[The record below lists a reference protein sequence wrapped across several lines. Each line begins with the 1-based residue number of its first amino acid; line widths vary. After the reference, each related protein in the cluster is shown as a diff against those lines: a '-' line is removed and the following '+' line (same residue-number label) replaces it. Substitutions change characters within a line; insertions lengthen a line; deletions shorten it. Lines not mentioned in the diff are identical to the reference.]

1 MGATVKSKQRDVR
14 RDELRRYISE
24 QGKVHYIF
32 DTIGKLE
39 DLTNPLEP
47 VEVQRLGKAIDSRLK
62 LLNKYL
68 PDVKAVEVTGE
79 NGGPMTTV
87 QMSAEDYKKAREQ
100 MLDEDDC

>member
-1 MGATVKSKQRDVR
+1 MGATKKSKERDVR

-24 QGKVHYIF
+24 QGKVHHIF

-39 DLTNPLEP
+39 DLKNPLEP

-68 PDVKAVEVTGE
+68 PDIKAVEVSGE
-79 NGGPMTTV
+79 DGAPMTVV
-87 QMSAEDYKKAREQ
+87 QMSAEDYKQAREE
-100 MLDEDDC
+100 MLKEDDC

>member
-1 MGATVKSKQRDVR
+1 MGATKKSKEREVR

-32 DTIGKLE
+32 ETIGKLE
-39 DLTNPLEP
+39 DLSNPLEP

-68 PDVKAVEVTGE
+68 PDIKAVEVSGE
-79 NGGPMTTV
+79 DGAPMTVV
-87 QMSAEDYKKAREQ
+87 QMSAEDYKKAREE
-100 MLDEDDC
+100 MLKEDDC

>member
-14 RDELRRYISE
+14 REELRRYISE

-32 DTIGKLE
+32 DTISKLE
-39 DLTNPLEP
+39 DLDSKLEP

-87 QMSAEDYKKAREQ
+87 QMSSEDYKKAREQ
-100 MLDEDDC
+100 MLEEDDC